1 MTTLSP
7 PLLLSST
14 WCFFG
19 ELEDT
24 DGGAP
29 TSFST
34 LEGVSAQPCQCP
46 LGSVASILV
55 YADVRLRVPMTHNN
69 KRPADK
75 VATKFH
81 LSKPVFKIGEDVVGW
96 FDFSGTTAS
105 CYQVTVRNTTLPAIL
120 IIRRFED
127 PNPNPNLRWESHAS
141 TLKVARRHPIKR
153 PLSGRQQS
161 NTLHATFYH
170 ATMPPCH
177 RAKAPSCQATPHFY
191 ADMCVQF
198 R

>member
-1 MTTLSP
+1 MHQTLAAQVFKSDGIARNHLAVAEEKAANLQDWVSVTTLSP
-7 PLLLSST
+7 PLPLSST
-14 WCFFG
+14 WFFFG

-105 CYQVTVRNTTLPAIL
+105 CYQVTVRNTTLPA
-120 IIRRFED
+120 F
-127 PNPNPNLRWESHAS
+127 
-141 TLKVARRHPIKR
+141 
-153 PLSGRQQS
+153 
-161 NTLHATFYH
+161 
-170 ATMPPCH
+170 
-177 RAKAPSCQATPHFY
+177 
-191 ADMCVQF
+191 
-198 R
+198 

>member
-7 PLLLSST
+7 PLPLSST
-14 WCFFG
+14 WFFFG

-46 LGSVASILV
+46 LGSVASILG

-105 CYQVTVRNTTLPAIL
+105 CYQVTVRNTTLPAFL

-141 TLKVARRHPIKR
+141 TLKVARGTPSSAFSRVGSKVIR
-153 PLSGRQQS
+153 Y
-161 NTLHATFYH
+161 TLHSTV
-170 ATMPPCH
+170 PPCH
-177 RAKAPSCQATPHFY
+177 RAKAPSYQATPHFY